1 VQKVDNIS
9 SSNNNNNNNIS
20 NKSNSNYI
28 LTANPC
34 IAPTLPAAL

>member
-9 SSNNNNNNNIS
+9 SSNNNNNNIS